1 MKRFKAQ
8 QVYVSFILLIFGVL
22 LIAGCGGSDEVA
34 LLRAERDPVNPGT
47 CTEAVGPFVIS
58 SNLIDGDNPVPINT
72 LITATFSEAM
82 NPTTIEVTNSG
93 NPQVLTFTL
102 KAHNQVDNVHGTV
115 TMNDPLNTIATF
127 KPDAALDINTQY
139 TATITKYA
147 RSASNNS
154 ELSCSYRWSFTT
166 GT

>member
-1 MKRFKAQ
+1 
-8 QVYVSFILLIFGVL
+8 
-22 LIAGCGGSDEVA
+22 
-34 LLRAERDPVNPGT
+34 
-47 CTEAVGPFVIS
+47 
-58 SNLIDGDNPVPINT
+58 
-72 LITATFSEAM
+72 M

-147 RSASNNS
+147 KSASNNS

>member
-1 MKRFKAQ
+1 MKKFKTQ
-8 QVYVSFILLIFGVL
+8 QVFVSFIMLVLSVL
-22 LIAGCGGSDEVA
+22 LITGCGGSDEAA
-34 LLRAERDPVNPGT
+34 LLKAEHDPVNPGT
-47 CTEAVGPFVIS
+47 CTETVGPFVIS

-82 NPTTIEVTNSG
+82 DPTTLEVTNSE
-93 NPQVLTFTL
+93 NPEVLTFTL
-102 KAHNQVDNVHGTV
+102 KAHNQVDNVNGTV

-127 KPDAALDINTQY
+127 KPDAALDINTEY
-139 TATITKYA
+139 TATITTYA
-147 RSASNNS
+147 KRASDNR